1 MAERVCKS
9 AVSVRADKP
18 NLSECSFGS
27 NAMHLKFQFFFLLG
41 GGGDIETLSLNY

>member
-18 NLSECSFGS
+18 NLSEYSFGS
-27 NAMHLKFQFFFLLG
+27 NVMHLKFRGFFFFG
-41 GGGDIETLSLNY
+41 GGG